1 MSDNKKISDNKTYK
15 EIIEAGNIKDGRN
28 LLERATKYRD
38 FEITISWERAK
49 YFTLFL
55 SAIVVAYCTT
65 KEENN
70 QHPQWISLLLAGL
83 GFLISY
89 IWYLVNRG
97 SKLIYENWEHHID
110 FIEKEYSIGTIS
122 RIHCF
127 KPYHFYKP
135 ISTYP
140 ISPSK
145 AVIAVS
151 LLITAAFAFVF
162 FYEIGH
168 LYYIYCICCICCN
181 NYIFILFL
189 SLFLALFI
197 VSLLLLHSNISSG
210 SYKQSAADKN
220 TIYLYD
226 RIKPQNYQINL
237 TSKDC

>member
-1 MSDNKKISDNKTYK
+1 MSDNKTYK
-15 EIIEAGNIKDGRN
+15 EIIEAKNIKDGQN

-65 KEENN
+65 KEYDN
-70 QHPQWISLLLAGL
+70 QHPQWMSLLLAGL

-110 FIEKEYSIGTIS
+110 FIEHEYHLGKIS
-122 RIHCF
+122 RVHCF
-127 KPYHFYKP
+127 KPYRFYKP

-151 LLITAAFAFVF
+151 LLITVAFALVF
-162 FYEIGH
+162 FYEIGC
-168 LYYIYCICCICCN
+168 LYCVRCGNCFY
-181 NYIFILFL
+181 ILFL
-189 SLFLALFI
+189 VIFVILI
-197 VSLLLLHSNISSG
+197 YLLNNISSG
-210 SYKQSAADKN
+210 SYKQSTADKN
-220 TIYLYD
+220 TICLYD
-226 RIKPQNYQINL
+226 RINSQNHQINL